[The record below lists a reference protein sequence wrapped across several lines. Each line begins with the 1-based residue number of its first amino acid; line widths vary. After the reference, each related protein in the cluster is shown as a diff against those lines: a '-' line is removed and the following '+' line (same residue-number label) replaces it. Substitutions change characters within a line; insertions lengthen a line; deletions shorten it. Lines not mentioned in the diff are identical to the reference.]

1 MLYIIKQA
9 KEKTDFFLYNLLSYT
24 LAKKESIAVG
34 ELVGWLYITTIII
47 LLASDGVQQALNL
60 RNGFDPFQF
69 GKSSAFLRTYM

>member
-34 ELVGWLYITTIII
+34 ELVG
-47 LLASDGVQQALNL
+47 
-60 RNGFDPFQF
+60 
-69 GKSSAFLRTYM
+69 